1 MSRRL
6 RGDAGALAPAVPVLA
21 FVLLLLGGLVIDAS
35 RLLNARGRAV
45 AYAEEAARAGAGAI
59 QPGQAVLADL
69 PVEAEA
75 PAKLPEAPLV
85 PIETAY
91 ETACRHLRRLVAD
104 EAARQQ
110 VRVAQRFA
118 VEFARI
124 SDYYGQVIAE
134 LGRRRARELRR
145 AAGGTQSRG
154 TPGSHEPDDARPG
167 AGEACVAVP
176 APPSDSLSQKIE
188 SAQRE
193 RERKLRE
200 LGENYGIRVR
210 ARLSSARCLWQ
221 PKAFFKVLIDRG
233 ATTRTLVLA
242 YDGLLE
248 RLELPTCES
257 CGQETGRLWASA
269 SARLVCPACTGG
281 MKGDGTP

>member
-1 MSRRL
+1 MR
-6 RGDAGALAPAVPVLA
+6 
-21 FVLLLLGGLVIDAS
+21 F
-35 RLLNARGRAV
+35 
-45 AYAEEAARAGAGAI
+45 
-59 QPGQAVLADL
+59 
-69 PVEAEA
+69 
-75 PAKLPEAPLV
+75 PEAPLV
-85 PIETAY
+85 PFETAY
-91 ETACRHLRRLVAD
+91 ETACRALRRMVAD

-134 LGRRRARELRR
+134 LERRRARELRR
-145 AAGGTQSRG
+145 VGGGTHGQEPHSSRG
-154 TPGSHEPDDARPG
+154 PDTAQP
-167 AGEACVAVP
+167 AGREQGIAEI
-176 APPSDSLSQKIE
+176 APPSGSLSQKIE

-200 LGENYGIRVR
+200 LGETYGIRVR

-233 ATTRTLVLA
+233 SSTRALVLA
-242 YDGLLE
+242 YDGVLE

-257 CGQETGRLWASA
+257 CGQETSRLWASS
-269 SARLVCPACTGG
+269 SARLVCPACAG
-281 MKGDGTP
+281 K